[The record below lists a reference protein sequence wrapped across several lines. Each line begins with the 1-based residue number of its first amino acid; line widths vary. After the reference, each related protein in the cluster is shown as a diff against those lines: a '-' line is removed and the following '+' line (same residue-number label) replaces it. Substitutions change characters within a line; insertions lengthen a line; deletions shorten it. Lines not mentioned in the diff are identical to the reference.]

1 MDSKFKVGDV
11 LKFEDGLRGIV
22 ASVYPQATN
31 SNEYLYDLWTCYK
44 GAIDW
49 DSWSESELVDKVK
62 VMDHIDIFS
71 VVGGE
76 KSNERDDVE
85 EKKELDKINSAL
97 STLIGYDDLVLRVK
111 VDADQVK
118 QVKRMKIGE
127 DVIEFETVDKKIREL
142 QKENEGLKE
151 EIDILKSKNNLLREK
166 IERRE
171 RDIVNWK
178 KGWYDCLDS
187 FNYYLKA

>member
-44 GAIDW
+44 GAVDW

-62 VMDHIDIFS
+62 IADHIDISS

-76 KSNERDDVE
+76 ENNELDH
-85 EKKELDKINSAL
+85 KAKESLDKINSAL
-97 STLIGYDDLVLRVK
+97 SALIGYDDLVLRVK
-111 VDADQVK
+111 VNGDQVK
-118 QVKRMKIGE
+118 RIKNGE
-127 DVIEFETVDKKIREL
+127 DTVEFETVDKNIREL

-151 EIDILKSKNNLLREK
+151 EIDILKKK
-166 IERRE
+166 IEHRE

-178 KGWYDCLDS
+178 KGWYDCLNS
-187 FNYYLKA
+187 LTYYLNS